1 MSESVENVSV
11 PVEAEAEPKVAAE
24 QEVPSVEVQL
34 PPAASESPESS
45 PAPIAENAV
54 EELAAE
60 AKVEELAAAVEA
72 KVEEPAVEAKVDE
85 PAAAVE
91 FKAEE
96 PAPAAPAAAVEV
108 KAEEP
113 APAAPAAAVEV
124 KAEEPAPV
132 AEVKV
137 DDEDEDE
144 EDEDDEDEEEDEE
157 DEDEDEEEVVPVK
170 RETDEE
176 YIKRKWAEESAKTP
190 EERRAQYKVGKNYV
204 TLDQVASWKDS
215 WKEIMGDPFFDRN
228 ANFNKRE
235 MERGF
240 TEEQLLEVQ
249 NLPVDQKINSK
260 VSLWKGNICCLEID
274 AIQNAANESLLGGGG
289 IDGAIHSAAGRDLV
303 EETRRLGGC
312 DVGQTKIS
320 RGYKLPATHVVHT
333 VGPRG
338 ERPENLRGCYRT
350 SLDLLPANGL
360 RSLALCGVSTGIF
373 GYHVERATPVAMHTV
388 RKWLEEHGDSV
399 DRVIFVVFLDKEFDV
414 YKKWMTVFFPVDQP
428 TVEVLGHELD
438 EQEDEIVFNVRIGD
452 EEKTY
457 TLDYAKQIGNS
468 GKRRAVV
475 AAIKASNKKVYAF
488 YNEHN
493 AKA

>member
-144 EDEDDEDEEEDEE
+144 EDEDDEDEEDDEE
-157 DEDEDEEEVVPVK
+157 DDEDEEEVVPVK